1 MSQTTPKTG
10 PGMLTR
16 IAIRLV
22 VLAVAV
28 WLTAWLLPDVSV
40 TGGVFT
46 YLWIA
51 ILFALVNTILGPILH
66 LLALPITAL
75 TLGLFALV
83 VNAALVGIT
92 AALSPDFS
100 IDGFFTAVA
109 ASILISIFSW

>member
-1 MSQTTPKTG
+1 
-10 PGMLTR
+10 MLIR

-22 VLAVAV
+22 VLAVAI
-28 WLTAWLLPDVSV
+28 WLTAWLLPDVTV
-40 TGGVFT
+40 EGGVFT

-51 ILFALVNTILGPILH
+51 VLFALVNAFLGPILH
-66 LLALPITAL
+66 LIALPITAL

-92 AALSPDFS
+92 AALSSDFS

-109 ASILISIFSW
+109 AALLISIFSWVINLFVP

>member
-1 MSQTTPKTG
+1 
-10 PGMLTR
+10 MLIR

-22 VLAVAV
+22 VLAVAI
-28 WLTAWLLPDVSV
+28 WLTAWLLPDVTV
-40 TGGVFT
+40 EGGVFT

-51 ILFALVNTILGPILH
+51 LLFALVNAFLGPILH
-66 LLALPITAL
+66 LIALPITAL

-92 AALSPDFS
+92 AALSSDFS

-109 ASILISIFSW
+109 AALLISIFSWVINLFIP

>member
-1 MSQTTPKTG
+1 
-10 PGMLTR
+10 MLIR

-22 VLAVAV
+22 VLAVAI
-28 WLTAWLLPDVSV
+28 WLTAWLLPDVTV
-40 TGGVFT
+40 EGGVFT

-51 ILFALVNTILGPILH
+51 LLFALVNAFLGPILH
-66 LLALPITAL
+66 LIALPITAL

-92 AALSPDFS
+92 AALSSDFS

-109 ASILISIFSW
+109 AALLISIFSWVINLFVP

>member
-1 MSQTTPKTG
+1 
-10 PGMLTR
+10 MLIR

-22 VLAVAV
+22 VLAVAI
-28 WLTAWLLPDVSV
+28 WLTAWLLPDVTV
-40 TGGVFT
+40 EGGVFT

-51 ILFALVNTILGPILH
+51 LLFALVNTFLGPILH

-92 AALSPDFS
+92 AALSSDFS

-109 ASILISIFSW
+109 AALLISIFSWVINLFVP